1 MLVNSNVTSDRNKYS
16 LLPFLIHCRHIQY
29 VTMVKT
35 ALFMKTLLLFESKD
49 AHKNQAFISRKPEM
63 NHMRT

>member
-29 VTMVKT
+29 VTMVKA
-35 ALFMKTLLLFESKD
+35 ALFMKTLLLFESKM
-49 AHKNQAFISRKPEM
+49 HI
-63 NHMRT
+63 RTKHL